1 MLNRGMYTSD
11 SAERSTPQDFFDNPD
26 EQKPVLGV
34 KPYYVA
40 AWQRIGDLAEAIERQ
55 FESPNGDTELVQK
68 WAAEIGWQ
76 CSMIES
82 LKEEEKHADGE

>member
-1 MLNRGMYTSD
+1 MLN
-11 SAERSTPQDFFDNPD
+11 

-34 KPYYVA
+34 KPYYIA
-40 AWQRIGDLAEAIERQ
+40 AWNRIGELAEAIERQ
-55 FESPNGDTELVQK
+55 YEIPNGDTKLVQK

-82 LKEEEKHADGE
+82 LKEGET

>member
-11 SAERSTPQDFFDNPD
+11 SAERVTPKDFFDMLN

-34 KPYYVA
+34 KPYYIA
-40 AWQRIGDLAEAIERQ
+40 AWKRIGELAEAIERQ
-55 FESPNGDTELVQK
+55 YEIPNGDTKLVQK

-82 LKEEEKHADGE
+82 LKEEEHADGE